1 MLFHYLSKKCGRGA
15 GSDLYLDIVSS
26 LVAES
31 REDAHL
37 VTAGPTAK
45 LLGVFLGWPFHK
57 HLEGFAYGVML
68 VLLLVFGFHPSFI
81 TNSLLLYEEEGTE
94 QVAEE
99 KAAEAP
105 AEEVVEE
112 EVVEEDIEP
121 LESHIV
127 SSADIA
133 KLDSSLTQAG
143 FSEEERRELIKQVI
157 ETEANMA
164 KATAYAVEK
173 QQREEEE
180 ARIRDAANKGYEE
193 FDLPMESE
201 SAESSVKNEEAS
213 ND

>member
-1 MLFHYLSKKCGRGA
+1 
-15 GSDLYLDIVSS
+15 
-26 LVAES
+26 
-31 REDAHL
+31 
-37 VTAGPTAK
+37 
-45 LLGVFLGWPFHK
+45 
-57 HLEGFAYGVML
+57 ML

-81 TNSLLLYEEEGTE
+81 TNSLNLNEEEVAE

-99 KAAEAP
+99 PAAEAP

-112 EVVEEDIEP
+112 EEVEEDVEP

-143 FSEEERRELIKQVI
+143 FSEEERKELIKQVI

-164 KATAYAVEK
+164 KATAYAAEK
-173 QQREEEE
+173 QLREEEE

-193 FDLPMESE
+193 FDVPMESQDE
-201 SAESSVKNEEAS
+201 SAVKNEEAS